1 MLLTVKLKWF
11 VIQMLYD
18 GAKYSEVMYARDFG
32 NKWVMWYHH
41 LAGKEIRVL
50 YAAILSYI
58 VTSIVK
64 CINL

>member
-1 MLLTVKLKWF
+1 
-11 VIQMLYD
+11 MLYD

-41 LAGKEIRVL
+41 LAGKEISVL